1 MATEA
6 GAPSFGRR
14 FWSASLALGEPTVKP
29 ISVITGLCALTISL
43 TLVFTTPA
51 LADRWAMSAASVGD
65 LVIAERV
72 APARSPGAAPAPRP
86 AAQLT
91 FILAAEGGRTELA
104 AADPLSLARPYCYT
118 CHLDQ

>member
-72 APARSPGAAPAPRP
+72 APARFPGAAPRRV
-86 AAQLT
+86 Q
-91 FILAAEGGRTELA
+91 
-104 AADPLSLARPYCYT
+104 PLS
-118 CHLDQ
+118 